1 MYQTEEWA
9 ERIRD
14 AATRIQGHV
23 TRTPMIESTRLSE
36 QLGMRVFLKLENQQV
51 TGSFKARGALHK
63 LLCLSPAERSDGII
77 TASSGNHGAAVAYG
91 ANRLGCPATVYVP
104 TCSAQMKRDAIAKLG
119 AEVRVEG
126 ADCVET
132 ESIARAAALAAG
144 LPYIPPYNDEDVMAG
159 QGTVAVEMLQD
170 CPELS
175 AIFVAVGGGG
185 LIGGMGLYAKAQS
198 PTLRMIAC
206 SPEQSPAL
214 HRCMEVGR
222 TIDVPCFDTLSD
234 ATAGGVEPGAITV
247 DVCMQVVDTS
257 LLVQEQEIAPEMRAL
272 WESEEMVVEGAA
284 GVALAG
290 ARQVR
295 SDFEGKSVGIVI
307 CGGNIGED
315 TRTSVLGF

>member
-14 AATRIQGHV
+14 AATRIRGHV

-119 AEVRVEG
+119 AKVRVEG

-175 AIFVAVGGGG
+175 AIFCIEITGH
-185 LIGGMGLYAKAQS
+185 I
-198 PTLRMIAC
+198 PPLRPKILMRTMI
-206 SPEQSPAL
+206 S
-214 HRCMEVGR
+214 RKVEV
-222 TIDVPCFDTLSD
+222 PSFH
-234 ATAGGVEPGAITV
+234 
-247 DVCMQVVDTS
+247 
-257 LLVQEQEIAPEMRAL
+257 
-272 WESEEMVVEGAA
+272 
-284 GVALAG
+284 
-290 ARQVR
+290 
-295 SDFEGKSVGIVI
+295 
-307 CGGNIGED
+307 
-315 TRTSVLGF
+315 RTSVPDRVRSPQGLDQRQEGLIVNYDTGRGRISTPG